1 MKSVI
6 SIVAVF
12 AMALVLSTVAFA
24 KNKDSGK
31 FELTKPATIGT
42 TQLQAG
48 HYKADWMR
56 MSGNEVEVDI
66 QRNGKTVVSTDAKI
80 KELPK
85 ASNQTAVVLDTA
97 SSNKRVV
104 EIDFN
109 GNREA
114 LIFGS

>member
-24 KNKDSGK
+24 KDKDSGK
-31 FELTKPATIGT
+31 FELTQPAKVGANE
-42 TQLQAG
+42 LQAG
-48 HYKADWMR
+48 HYKADWMPI
-56 MSGNEVEVDI
+56 SGNRVEVDI
-66 QRNGKTVVSTDAKI
+66 QHNGKTVVSTDATI
-80 KELPK
+80 KKLPK
-85 ASNQTAVVLDTA
+85 ASNQTAVILNTA
-97 SSNKRVV
+97 SSNKQVV

-114 LIFGS
+114 LVFGS